1 MMPKFL
7 KALVICLFFILK
19 TNISYTQEQH
29 NKGSLYFYWGWNQ
42 ARYTHSDIRFF
53 GNNYDFT
60 LKQVVARERQT
71 PFDVKVYLNPKTIT
85 IPQVN
90 YRIGYFLN
98 DHYDISIGVDHMKY
112 IMVQNQSVP
121 IYGNIK
127 KSGSKYDGVYKGEN
141 IVLTE
146 DFLTFEH
153 TDGLN
158 YVNFE
163 VNRFDKI
170 ADLSKWS
177 IKNVAI
183 NLTEGVSVGALLP
196 RSNTKLLDNKR
207 YDQFHLAGYGM
218 AAKVG
223 LNVSIYKHFFIQSDL
238 KGGFINMPDIRTT
251 EFTSDRAAQHFFFV
265 QANILFGLKFHI

>member
-1 MMPKFL
+1 MF
-7 KALVICLFFILK
+7 ALFTINF
-19 TNISYTQEQH
+19 SYSQEH
-29 NKGSLYFYWGWNQ
+29 NKGNLYLYWGWNQ
-42 ARYTHSDIRFF
+42 ARYTDSDIRFF
-53 GNNYDFT
+53 SNGYDFT
-60 LKQVVARERQT
+60 LKKVAAKERQT
-71 PFDVKVYLNPKTIT
+71 PFDPKIYFGLNTLT

-112 IMVQNQSVP
+112 VMNQNQTVP
-121 IYGNIK
+121 IHGYLK
-127 KSGSKYDGVYKGEN
+127 VSGSKFDGVYNGEN

-170 ADLSKWS
+170 ADFSKWHFKHIS
-177 IKNVAI
+177 L

-196 RSNTKLLDNKR
+196 RSNTKLLDNQR

-218 AAKVG
+218 AAKIG
-223 LNVSIYKHFFIQSDL
+223 LNLTLYKHFYIQSDL

-251 EFTSDRAAQHFFFV
+251 EFTTDRAAQHFFFA

>member
-1 MMPKFL
+1 MSYSLKVCAILGFL
-7 KALVICLFFILK
+7 LLK
-19 TNISYTQEQH
+19 VNISYTQEQH

-42 ARYTHSDIRFF
+42 AQYTHSNIRFF
-53 GNNYDFT
+53 GNDYDFT

-71 PFDVKVYLNPKTIT
+71 PFDAKVYLNPKTIT

-98 DHYDISIGVDHMKY
+98 AHYDISIGVDHMKY
-112 IMVQNQSVP
+112 VMDQNQSVP
-121 IYGNIK
+121 IYGYLK
-127 KSGSKYDGVYKGEN
+127 KSGSKYDGIYKGEN
-141 IVLTE
+141 ILLTE

-158 YVNFE
+158 YINFE

-183 NLTEGVSVGALLP
+183 NLTEGISVGALLP
-196 RSNTKLLDNKR
+196 RTNTKLLDNAR

-223 LNVSIYKHFFIQSDL
+223 LNLTIYKHFFIQSDL

-251 EFTSDRAAQHFFFV
+251 EFASDRAAQHFFFF
-265 QANILFGLKFHI
+265 QANILFGLKFPI

>member
-1 MMPKFL
+1 MSYSL
-7 KALVICLFFILK
+7 KMYLICLFTFLK
-19 TNISYTQEQH
+19 MNISYSQDQH
-29 NKGSLYFYWGWNQ
+29 NKGSFYVYWGWNQ
-42 ARYTHSDIRFF
+42 ARYTHSDIRFL
-53 GNNYDFT
+53 GNDYDFT
-60 LKQVVARERQT
+60 LKKVVAKERQT
-71 PFDVKVYLNPKTIT
+71 PFDVKVYLNPQTIT

-112 IMVQNQSVP
+112 VMDQNQSVP
-121 IYGNIK
+121 IYGYLK
-127 KSGSKYDGVYKGEN
+127 VAGSKYDGVYKGEN
-141 IVLTE
+141 IILKE

-158 YVNFE
+158 YINFE

-196 RSNTKLLDNKR
+196 RSNTKLLDNAR

-223 LNVSIYKHFFIQSDL
+223 LNVSLFKHFFIQSDV

-251 EFTSDRAAQHFFFV
+251 EFASDRAAQHFFFV

>member
-1 MMPKFL
+1 MHYSLKIYAIFL
-7 KALVICLFFILK
+7 FALFTINF
-19 TNISYTQEQH
+19 SYSQEH
-29 NKGSLYFYWGWNQ
+29 NKGNLYLYWGWNQ
-42 ARYTHSDIRFF
+42 ARYTDSDIRFF
-53 GNNYDFT
+53 SNGYAFT
-60 LKQVVARERQT
+60 LKKVAAKERQT
-71 PFDVKVYLNPKTIT
+71 PFDPKIYFGLNTLT

-112 IMVQNQSVP
+112 VMNQNQTVP
-121 IYGNIK
+121 IHGYLK
-127 KSGSKYDGVYKGEN
+127 VSGSKFDGVYNGEN

-170 ADLSKWS
+170 ADFSKWHFKHIS
-177 IKNVAI
+177 L

-196 RSNTKLLDNKR
+196 RSNTKLLDNQR

-218 AAKVG
+218 AAKIG
-223 LNVSIYKHFFIQSDL
+223 LNLTLYKHFYIQSDL

-251 EFTSDRAAQHFFFV
+251 EFTTDRAAQHFFFA